1 MPILEFDRVK
11 GLQEYFQLQP
21 ALQSSVVPVY
31 TDSGIVTVNKPL
43 IRMTFPVLAPY
54 TFMYFDWSGSRSDN
68 SETPNMFDAIILPD
82 SSKGAVSTAVDIAGM
97 G

>member
-1 MPILEFDRVK
+1 MPILEFDRVR
-11 GLQEYFQLQP
+11 GLQDYFQLQP

-31 TDSGIVTVNKPL
+31 TDSGIVTVNKLL

-54 TFMYFDWSGSRSDN
+54 TFMYFDWSGSSDN
-68 SETPNMFDAIILPD
+68 SEMPNMFDAIILPD
-82 SSKGAVSTAVDIAGM
+82 SSEGAVSTAVDIAGM